1 MSNID
6 KASAKPEKE
15 KSAEFKVDRPSV
27 RTLPQGFPVT
37 RLERHETGDEPEK
50 LGAVTSNQQL
60 ISLFQPGSL
69 AAEQFRKLRT
79 HLFRSKFPDPPKT
92 ILVTSAMS
100 GEGKTFVAMN
110 LAVGIAYDLHAH
122 ALLVD
127 CDLRKPALAH
137 LFGLHNGEGL
147 SDYLKGDRKIS
158 ELLMR
163 TEVEKLS
170 ILPSGTIQDN
180 PAELIGSKK
189 MEALVHELKS
199 RYSDR
204 YVIFDST
211 PLLAT
216 SESEVLSKLVDGIIL
231 VIRAG
236 TTAREIVKQAISS
249 IDKGKILGSVLNDL
263 QFKSSGLSS
272 RYFGSDEDYNR
283 YSDGKIRP
291 NLRNRRRKFPPGRSG
306 KEAS

>member
-27 RTLPQGFPVT
+27 RTLPQGLPVT

-50 LGAVTSNQQL
+50 LEAVTSNQKL
-60 ISLFQPGSL
+60 ISLFQRGSL

-137 LFGLHNGEGL
+137 LFGLQNGEGL

-158 ELLMR
+158 DLLMR

-272 RYFGSDEDYNR
+272 RYFGSDEDYKR
-283 YSDGKIRP
+283 YSDGKIQP
-291 NLRNRRRKFPPGRSG
+291 NLRNRRSKFPPWRSG
-306 KEAS
+306 KGAS